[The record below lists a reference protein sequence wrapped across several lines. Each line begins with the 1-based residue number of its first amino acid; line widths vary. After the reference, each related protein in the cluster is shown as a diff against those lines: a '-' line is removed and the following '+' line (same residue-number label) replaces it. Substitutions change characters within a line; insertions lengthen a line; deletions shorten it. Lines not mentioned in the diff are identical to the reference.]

1 MIPMDDMASEI
12 SKRTRKI
19 KEQLLLFTDA
29 SLLPDHLPRRDEL
42 RPTLSLSA
50 IFDDCHNY
58 IYANEGLLKEKIFH
72 EIVKLLAMKLYD
84 ERASSDGHLQFGITA
99 SEHNQVLANAS
110 NPFEERQFTFSIGES

>member
-1 MIPMDDMASEI
+1 MVEEST
-12 SKRTRKI
+12 SKHTRKI

-42 RPTLSLSA
+42 RPTLNLSA

-84 ERASSDGHLQFGITA
+84 ERVNSDGHLQFGITA
-99 SEHNQVLANAS
+99 SEHHKVLANAS
-110 NPFEERQFTFSIGES
+110 NPFEERIARLFKAVHE